1 MKSSFKFYRPNIS
14 SFHKYGTYLDYMKE
28 YLVCGDFKSLFTSM
42 KYMFSHKLPTK
53 DYTTKSKLGKF
64 WIRGGTTDFQFINYA
79 YERGVKEYMYKHG
92 IENVRGGSY
101 VKEKL
106 DYIEMYNLKKEIW
119 SATNCCF
126 RCGRK
131 DHFVTECFANTDI
144 YGDKLLR

>member
-1 MKSSFKFYRPNIS
+1 MSKTNIYILKLILNKFYVGKSQNPEKRFFEHQLGLAS
-14 SFHKYGTYLDYMKE
+14 LWTAKYEPIKILKIIPKASPFDEDRY
-28 YLVCGDFKSLFTSM
+28 
-42 KYMFSHKLPTK
+42 
-53 DYTTKSKLGKF
+53 
-64 WIRGGTTDFQFINYA
+64 
-79 YERGVKEYMYKHG
+79 VKEYMYKHG

-119 SATNCCF
+119 CATNCCF

-131 DHFVTECFANTDI
+131 DHFVTECFANTDV